1 MSLEGYLPPEKFSI
15 EISLFRKC
23 TLWQNIPP
31 SEYLRPIG
39 FPSPLPLEGAT
50 LWPAPPK
57 SLEIPPH
64 QSQMLA
70 HVWVSNLY
78 LYL

>member
-50 LWPAPPK
+50 LCPAPP
-57 SLEIPPH
+57 
-64 QSQMLA
+64 
-70 HVWVSNLY
+70 
-78 LYL
+78 